1 MTTPLLKVADVATRC
16 QVDALTVRRW
26 IDRGELPAY
35 KIGREWRIEPAAV
48 DAFLAARQTAAD
60 AIDTTPAPVTRAAR

>member
-1 MTTPLLKVADVATRC
+1 MTTPLVKVSEVAARC

-35 KIGREWRIEPAAV
+35 KIGREWRIDPGALE
-48 DAFLAARQTAAD
+48 AFLEARRVGAQV
-60 AIDTTPAPVTRAAR
+60 DTVPAPVTRAAR